1 MAPVS
6 VCPSCGHENPEGF
19 RFCGFCGASL
29 AAEPPSREERKRV
42 TVLFCDLVGFTAAS
56 DRADPEDVRARL
68 RPYHARVR
76 ADIERFGGTVEKF
89 IGDAVMAVYG
99 APVAHED
106 DAERAVRSALRVVE
120 SIDELNAS
128 DPGLGLRIRIGIETG
143 EAVVALGARPA
154 AGEGIVTGDVV
165 NTASRLQGIAPVG
178 GIAVGEQT
186 YRATRD
192 VFEYEGLDAATVKG
206 KADALPVWR
215 PRAARARFG
224 SDLRVHRTPLVGRQI
239 DLGILT
245 GAFEKARQ
253 ESAVQLVTIVGE
265 PGVGKSRLLGELY
278 AYIDALPEPVRW
290 RQGRCLPYGE
300 GVTFWALGEIVK
312 AEAGILES
320 DPPQT
325 AGGKLERVVPD
336 GPDREWLRQRLL
348 PLVGLGSSSTAEQD
362 ESFTAWRRFLES
374 LAERGPAIVVFEDLH
389 WADTAML
396 DFLEHLADWSE
407 GVPMLV
413 AATARPELYERRPN
427 WGGGKRN
434 ATTINLAPLSDT
446 ETTKLI
452 TLLLEQPALPAEI
465 GSLIVERAGGNPL
478 YAEEFVRLLRDRDLL
493 RRSDGRLVI
502 APGTELPIP
511 ESVHAL
517 LAARLDTLAPDRK
530 ALVQD
535 AAVIG
540 KVFWADGVAAIADV
554 ESRTVSE
561 ALHELSRM
569 ELIRST
575 RQSSMAGQAE
585 YSFWHILVRDVAYAQ
600 IPRAERAVKH
610 ARAGAWIEA
619 VAGERVEDH
628 AEILAHHYVT
638 ALELSR
644 AVRGANV
651 AELER
656 AALRFLLL
664 AGERALG
671 LDVAKA
677 QSNLARALELAP
689 PGHSERPVVLD
700 RWAEAARQ
708 GGHHGEAAR
717 ALDEAI
723 AAFRERGDV
732 VAAARG
738 LTTLANVLWWS
749 GSERR
754 REAAIEAT
762 ALLEGQP
769 PGPDL
774 VAAYAELARQKV
786 LDGDLNEGIR
796 SAERAL
802 ALAGELGLEEPA
814 KALGYRGLGRC
825 WLGDEGGVDD
835 FRRALS
841 LALAQGR
848 GWETS
853 VLYNNLAVSLWP
865 IEGPGASV
873 EMFRQSIEFGTA
885 RGIADGVRIS
895 RAEMLDEQVD
905 LGAWDE
911 VLEQSAELEEGA
923 EATWS
928 MPVLADLRRA
938 RVRVLLMRGEAEA
951 ALPLARWAVESADRL
966 PADRARLSLCLD
978 ALASHASGDPE
989 RARSALS
996 EFVRTPRYWENLHW
1010 AAYLP
1015 AVIRVAVALGE
1026 TTLAEALMANESRHP
1041 YRGHAQVATRAIVAE
1056 ARGQTELAARLHA
1069 EAAER
1074 WERFGIVHERAF
1086 ALLGAGRCL
1095 IALNHAMD
1103 AAGPLG
1109 RAREIFTSLRAR
1121 PALEETDGLLHQ
1133 TAALTS

>member
-1 MAPVS
+1 MAPLS

-19 RFCGFCGASL
+19 RFCGSCGASL

-76 ADIERFGGTVEKF
+76 ADIDRFGGTVEKF

-106 DAERAVRSALRVVE
+106 DAERAVRSALRIVE

-128 DPGLGLRIRIGIETG
+128 DPGLGLHVRIGIDTG
-143 EAVVALGARPA
+143 EAVVALGARPET
-154 AGEGIVTGDVV
+154 GEGIVTGDVV

-192 VFEYEGLDAATVKG
+192 VFEYQGLAAATVKG
-206 KADALPVWR
+206 KAHALPVWQ
-215 PRAARARFG
+215 PRSARARFG

-320 DPPQT
+320 DPPEI
-325 AGGKLERVVPD
+325 AGAKLERVVPD

-374 LAERGPAIVVFEDLH
+374 LAEHGPAIVVFEDLQ

-413 AATARPELYERRPN
+413 AATTRPELYERRPN
-427 WGGGKRN
+427 WSGGKRN
-434 ATTINLAPLSDT
+434 ATTISLAPLSDT
-446 ETTKLI
+446 ETSKLI
-452 TLLLEQPALPAEI
+452 TLLLDQPALPAEM
-465 GSLIVERAGGNPL
+465 GSLIVDRAGGNPL

-511 ESVHAL
+511 DSVQAL
-517 LAARLDTLAPDRK
+517 VAARLDTLAPERK
-530 ALVQD
+530 ALLQD

-540 KVFWADGVAAIADV
+540 KVFWADGVAAMANV
-554 ESRTVSE
+554 ELRTASD
-561 ALHELSRM
+561 AMHELSRM

-600 IPRAERAVKH
+600 IPRAERAAKH
-610 ARAGAWIEA
+610 ARAAAWIES

-638 ALELSR
+638 ALQLSR
-644 AVRGANV
+644 SVGGASV
-651 AELER
+651 ADLEA

-677 QSNLARALELAP
+677 QSNLDRALQLAP
-689 PGHSERPVVLD
+689 PGHPQRPEVLD

-708 GGHHGEAAR
+708 EGRHGEAAH

-723 AAFRERGDV
+723 AAFRQRGDTL
-732 VAAARG
+732 AAARG
-738 LTTLANVLWWS
+738 LTTLASVLWWS

-754 REAAIEAT
+754 REVAIEAT
-762 ALLEGQP
+762 TLLEGLP

-774 VAAYAELARQKV
+774 VAAYAELARQEV
-786 LDGDLNEGIR
+786 LGGNLNEGIR

-814 KALGYRGLGRC
+814 KALGYLALGRC
-825 WLGDEGGVDD
+825 WLGDGGGVDD

-853 VLYNNLAVSLWP
+853 VLYNNLAVSLWA
-865 IEGPGASV
+865 IEGPAASV
-873 EMFRQSIEFGTA
+873 AMFRQGIEFGTA
-885 RGIADGVRIS
+885 RGIADSVRIS

-911 VLEQSAELEEGA
+911 VLGQSAELEEGA

-928 MPVLADLRRA
+928 VPVLADMRRA

-951 ALPLARWAVESADRL
+951 AMPLARWAVESADRL

-978 ALASHASGDPE
+978 AMASHASGDLE
-989 RARSALS
+989 RARSALRRL
-996 EFVRTPRYWENLHW
+996 VGTQYWENLHW
-1010 AAYLP
+1010 PAYLP

-1026 TTLAEALMANESRHP
+1026 TALAETLMANETRHR
-1041 YRGHAQVATRAIVAE
+1041 YRGHAQVAAQALVAE
-1056 ARGQTELAARLHA
+1056 ASGQPEAAARLHG

-1074 WERFGIVHERAF
+1074 WEGFGVVHERAF
-1086 ALLGAGRCL
+1086 ALLGRGRCL
-1095 IALNHAMD
+1095 VALGRSKEAV
-1103 AAGPLG
+1103 GPLRG
-1109 RAREIFTSLRAR
+1109 AREIFASLRAG
-1121 PALEETDGLLHQ
+1121 PALVETNAFLERTGAQ
-1133 TAALTS
+1133 VT